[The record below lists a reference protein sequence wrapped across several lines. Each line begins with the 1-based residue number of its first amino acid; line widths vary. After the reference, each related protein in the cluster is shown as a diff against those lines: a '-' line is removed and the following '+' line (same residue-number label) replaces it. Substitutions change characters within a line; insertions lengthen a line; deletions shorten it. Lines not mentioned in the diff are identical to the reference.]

1 MDYASQSKMYLVL
14 LLGLHKICIN
24 TILLTST
31 VVVTYTNCF
40 TKWMISV
47 YVNKWHT
54 HSVSV
59 HKHTHTHTHT
69 HSVSVH
75 SQYTHSVSIHS
86 QYTHNVSIHSQY
98 THTHHTVCQYTASTH
113 THFIQTT
120 KLAFKHTDSD
130 TYRQFCVVHVVQHR
144 RQCLRED
151 SLPCPPEGRRSQHPF
166 AASANGQHVTKAL
179 NYLHRADWLFHYLL
193 CKALDKLHCPQLWKK
208 HVLVTITTQ
217 LR

>member
-14 LLGLHKICIN
+14 LLGLHKICIKVKICIN

-59 HKHTHTHTHT
+59 HKHTQCVSTQPVHTQCVNTQPVHTQCVNTQPVHT
-69 HSVSVH
+69 R
-75 SQYTHSVSIHS
+75 
-86 QYTHNVSIHSQY
+86 
-98 THTHHTVCQYTASTH
+98 THHTVCQYTASTH

-193 CKALDKLHCPQLWKK
+193 CKALYKLHCPQLWKK